1 MSFDRREKLTGAKLF
16 ALGLKKTE
24 KNGEREIRRSRYASG
39 TSITDTAV
47 AVKRHPVFILDRDS
61 GHLYKKM

>member
-24 KNGEREIRRSRYASG
+24 KNGEREIR
-39 TSITDTAV
+39 T
-47 AVKRHPVFILDRDS
+47 LDADYS
-61 GHLYKKM
+61 T

>member
-47 AVKRHPVFILDRDS
+47 AVRLILREF
-61 GHLYKKM
+61 